1 MNIKKHNTG
10 YMKELEG
17 VEKVVVD
24 NFVRLI
30 NNGLSPSDAYKTLD
44 YLVFIKHNHEFFALS
59 EEDQD
64 KVRSILLS
72 LSLVHK

>member
-1 MNIKKHNTG
+1 MHRKG
-10 YMKELEG
+10 YMKEAEG

-30 NNGLSPSDAYKTLD
+30 NSGLSPSDAYKTLD

-59 EEDQD
+59 EEEQNR
-64 KVRSILLS
+64 VRSILLS